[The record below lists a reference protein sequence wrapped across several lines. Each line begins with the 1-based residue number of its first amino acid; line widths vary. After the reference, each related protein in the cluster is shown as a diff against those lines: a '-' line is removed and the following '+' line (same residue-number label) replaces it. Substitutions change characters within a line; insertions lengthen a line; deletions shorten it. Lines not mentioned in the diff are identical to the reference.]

1 MDNTLE
7 TRGWIPV
14 FKNDDT
20 REVRN
25 LRPVTVLP
33 ALGKVDEKQYMDPKL
48 SHALSAYRKNNG
60 FYGLQRLWKQ
70 DLDCKRVVGVLTS
83 DIRKAFMP

>member
-14 FKNDDT
+14 FKNDDM

-25 LRPVTVLP
+25 LRPVPVLP
-33 ALGKVDEKQYMDPKL
+33 ALGKIYEKLLSKQIVEYMNPQL
-48 SHALSAYRKNNG
+48 SPALSAYRENNE
-60 FYGLQRLWKQ
+60 FYGL
-70 DLDCKRVVGVLTS
+70 
-83 DIRKAFMP
+83 

>member
-14 FKNDDT
+14 FKNDDM

-25 LRPVTVLP
+25 LRLVTVPP
-33 ALGKVDEKQYMDPKL
+33 ARVKDDEKRLSQQKTEYMDSKL

-60 FYGLQRLWKQ
+60 LYGL
-70 DLDCKRVVGVLTS
+70 S
-83 DIRKAFMP
+83 